1 MKDDPRPPRVRIGS
15 ALILTLVLAGCSNKT
30 PEVQECAM
38 GYEPPR
44 RFEVVN
50 DVAIPGSGYE
60 GRRVSYWD
68 GSEASLDFTAGN
80 LGDFFEESPTLSR
93 VPLTNGKKAFLF
105 RHGKLGW
112 ALLWYEDDRCHQY
125 SIVGAGFPGNE
136 FLEVLTASEV
146 MDANTATDTFERLQR
161 L

>member
-1 MKDDPRPPRVRIGS
+1 MKDDPRPPPVRIAS
-15 ALILTLVLAGCSNKT
+15 ALILTLALAGCGSKT
-30 PEVQECAM
+30 PDIQKCVM
-38 GYEPPR
+38 GYEPPQ

-60 GRRVSYWD
+60 GHRVSYWD
-68 GSEASLDFTAGN
+68 GSKASLDFTAGN
-80 LGDFFEESPTLSR
+80 LGDFFEESPTLR
-93 VPLTNGKKAFLF
+93 GIPLTNGKQAFLF

-112 ALLWYEDDRCHQY
+112 ALLWYEGDRCHQY

-136 FLEVLTASEV
+136 FLKVLTASEV
-146 MDANTATDTFERLQR
+146 MDSNTAAATLERLQR